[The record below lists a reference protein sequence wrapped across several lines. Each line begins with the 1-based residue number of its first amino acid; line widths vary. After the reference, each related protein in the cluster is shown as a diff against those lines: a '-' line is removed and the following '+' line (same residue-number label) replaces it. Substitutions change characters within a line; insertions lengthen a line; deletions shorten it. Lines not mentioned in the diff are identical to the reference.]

1 MGPGLHSFFT
11 ARLNYKVHH
20 TFSVESVSNSLDR
33 NLMLEN
39 LPMLHPC
46 CQIFSYCENT
56 VDDGVERINGKYI
69 SISVIALIKSK
80 HSLRE

>member
-1 MGPGLHSFFT
+1 
-11 ARLNYKVHH
+11 
-20 TFSVESVSNSLDR
+20 
-33 NLMLEN
+33 
-39 LPMLHPC
+39 MLHPC